1 MESFKILLLCVA
13 AAIIYGIL
21 HDQVTAHLC
30 VEYFTIGHPPIFP
43 TTNPTLLAFGWGIT
57 ATWWVGVLLGV
68 PLLLASRAGRRP
80 KLTARHLAK
89 RVALLMACAGIL
101 AAGAGVVGFF
111 AASSGE
117 LVLLGPLAGLMPA
130 DKHVLFLTDA
140 CAHTVSY
147 AAGFILGIELCVSTW
162 KKRGLM
168 ERAATPKPASP
179 F

>member
-43 TTNPTLLAFGWGIT
+43 TTNPTLLAFGWGVA

-68 PLLLASRAGRRP
+68 PLLLAARAGHRP
-80 KLTARHLAK
+80 KLLARDLVK
-89 RVALLMACAGIL
+89 RVAFLMTCAGIL
-101 AAGAGVVGFF
+101 AAGAGVGGFF
-111 AASSGE
+111 AASNGE
-117 LVLLGPLAGLMPA
+117 LVLLGPLARLVPA
-130 DKHVLFLTDA
+130 DKHILFLTDA
-140 CAHTVSY
+140 CAHTISY

-162 KKRGLM
+162 KRRGSLKRSG
-168 ERAATPKPASP
+168 E
-179 F
+179 